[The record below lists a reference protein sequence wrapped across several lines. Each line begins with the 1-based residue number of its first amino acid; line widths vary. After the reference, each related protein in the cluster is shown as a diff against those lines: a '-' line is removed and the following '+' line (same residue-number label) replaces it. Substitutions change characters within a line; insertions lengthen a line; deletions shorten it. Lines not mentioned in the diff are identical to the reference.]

1 MNRRFIVASLTLLAA
16 VAVIAL
22 AIVELQSRGTEGIT
36 GFTVADRQAAAE
48 VENTPA
54 PTFSIE
60 SLDGGTVS
68 LDSLSGHIGVIN
80 FWATWCAP
88 CQQEAPGFRRV
99 SRQYEDRGV
108 QFLGM
113 NERDNRAAAQTFMRN
128 FGLDY
133 PSGFDPSG
141 SLADDF
147 RLYAMP
153 TTFIIDPAGIIRYR
167 FVGYLTETDLR
178 AAIDALLAEGQ

>member
-1 MNRRFIVASLTLLAA
+1 MNRRSILTSLVLLAA
-16 VAVIAL
+16 VALIGL
-22 AIVELQSRGTEGIT
+22 AIAELQSRGTEGIT
-36 GFTVADRQAAAE
+36 GLTVADRQAAAQ

-54 PTFSIE
+54 PSFSIE

-80 FWATWCAP
+80 FWATWCGP
-88 CQQEAPGFRRV
+88 CREEAPAFRRL

-108 QFLGM
+108 RFLGM
-113 NERDNRAAAQTFMRN
+113 NERDDRAAAQEFMRS

-141 SLADDF
+141 TLADDF

-153 TTFIIDPAGIIRYR
+153 TTFVIDPAGIIRYR

-178 AAIDALLAEGQ
+178 EAIDTLLEEGP